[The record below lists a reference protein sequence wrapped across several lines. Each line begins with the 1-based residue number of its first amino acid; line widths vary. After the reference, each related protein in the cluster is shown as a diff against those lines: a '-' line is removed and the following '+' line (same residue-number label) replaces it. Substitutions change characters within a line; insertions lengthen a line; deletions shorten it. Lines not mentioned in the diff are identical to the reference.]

1 MGVLLFLSPDR
12 QPHIEH
18 FVEVFEPPALPED
31 VMKVVDESAVA
42 WTKDHPTGALAFKYL
57 LTGED
62 YSPDNFV
69 FLLARQDADFA
80 TRRHRHN
87 FEQFRLPLRGAMN
100 VGKGIR
106 LREGQVGYFPEGAP
120 YGPQDDPLGDVPPG
134 ERMHLTL
141 QFGGASGFG
150 YLSPDQ
156 LRACRAALKAHGEF
170 IDVAYRHRD
179 GRMQDGFSAVWE
191 HAFGK
196 KLEFPKPR
204 YPQPIVMD
212 PAGFQWRGI
221 TGVPGVERKH
231 LGTFT
236 ERGTW
241 VEMLRF
247 TTSATWRWTSADARR
262 LLFVLAGDGTCGGEA
277 IRTYSAVQI
286 DAGEPATLTA
296 TGPTEVLLIGL
307 PMLQA
312 AARIAAE

>member
-1 MGVLLFLSPDR
+1 M
-12 QPHIEH
+12 
-18 FVEVFEPPALPED
+18 
-31 VMKVVDESAVA
+31 A
-42 WTKDHPTGALAFKYL
+42 WIKDHPTGALAFKYL

-69 FLLARQDADFA
+69 FLLARQDAGFA

-100 VGKGIR
+100 VGKGLK
-106 LREGQVGYFPEGAP
+106 LREGQVGSLRGRAVRTAGRSAGRHAAGCAHAP
-120 YGPQDDPLGDVPPG
+120 DLAVRRRKPLSQI
-134 ERMHLTL
+134 EK
-141 QFGGASGFG
+141 
-150 YLSPDQ
+150 
-156 LRACRAALKAHGEF
+156 LRACRTALKAHGEF
-170 IDVAYRHRD
+170 VDVAYRHRD

-191 HAFGK
+191 HAFGR

-212 PAGFQWRGI
+212 PAGFQWRP
-221 TGVPGVERKH
+221 VEASPGVERKH

-247 TTSATWRWTSADARR
+247 THPPRGARPARR
-262 LLFVLAGDGTCGGEA
+262 RGASCSCSPATAPVGAL
-277 IRTYSAVQI
+277 IRTHSAVQI

-296 TGPTEVLLIGL
+296 TSPMEVLLIGL

-312 AARIAAE
+312 AARIAAAE